1 MIRFLSSTI
10 LYSILLHNQINLI
23 CTLEEFETKMNDSL
37 LMEVRDMQ
45 AELAI
50 IRQDIH
56 AHPEMAME
64 EKRTSTLVASKLKQ
78 WDLTV
83 TEGVG
88 RFGVVG
94 TLTSVKPCNRSIG
107 LRADMDALQLIERN
121 NATYISTK
129 LGAMHACGHDGH
141 TAMLLGA
148 AKYLSEHR
156 DSFCGTVQFI
166 FQPGEERLA
175 GAIAMINDSLFER
188 FPVDAI
194 YGLHNVPEQMGTFS
208 IRPGPLMAA
217 SDRWNVTFRGTVDH
231 GGAGAHLGTDVTVL
245 QAQFIMALQTI
256 VSRNINAIDSAVIS
270 VGAIQSGSF
279 VSANVMPSEIRIGG
293 TARTLTASVRDL
305 IEQRIN
311 ELATNL
317 ATAFGCTAHVE
328 YRRGAITLVNHDEQ
342 TKRAIKAAEAV
353 VGSTNVT
360 KNREPLMASEDFAF
374 MLLKRPGAF
383 IFMGNNDGAVLNKL
397 HSPDYNFNDDAIP
410 YGVAYWISLVQ
421 QELND

>member
-1 MIRFLSSTI
+1 
-10 LYSILLHNQINLI
+10 LI
-23 CTLEEFETKMNDSL
+23 CALEESDTKMNDSL

-45 AELAI
+45 AELTI

-56 AHPEMAME
+56 AHPEMTME
-64 EKRTSTLVASKLKQ
+64 EQRTSALVASKLKE
-78 WDLTV
+78 WGLTV
-83 TEGVG
+83 TEGIG

-94 TLTSVKPCNRSIG
+94 TLTSIKPGNRSIG
-107 LRADMDALQLIERN
+107 LRADMDALQLIEKN
-121 NATYISTK
+121 NVSYVSTK
-129 LGAMHACGHDGH
+129 LGTMHACGHDGH

-166 FQPGEERLA
+166 FQPGEERLQ

-194 YGLHNVPEQMGTFS
+194 YGLHNLPEHLGTFS
-208 IRPGPLMAA
+208 IRSGPVMAA
-217 SDRWNVTFRGTVDH
+217 SDRWYVTFRGTGGH
-231 GGAGAHLGTDVTVL
+231 GGAGAHLATDVTVV

-256 VSRNINAIDSAVIS
+256 VSRNVNAIDSAVIS
-270 VGAIQSGSF
+270 VGAIEGGSF
-279 VSANVMPSEIRIGG
+279 VSANVMPSEIRIAG
-293 TARTLTASVRDL
+293 TARSLTTSVRDL
-305 IEQRIN
+305 IERRIN
-311 ELATNL
+311 ELANHL
-317 ATAFGCTAHVE
+317 ANAFGCTAHVE
-328 YRRGAITLVNHDEQ
+328 YRRGGIPLVNHDEQ

-360 KNREPLMASEDFAF
+360 KNRDPLMGAEDFAF

-383 IFMGNNDGAVLNKL
+383 IFMGINDETVFNNL

-410 YGVAYWISLVQ
+410 FGVAYWISLVQ